1 MTAMQAENTKLASNL
16 ESKLNKIIWESGRKT
31 SLSFWEFRHQIKLG
45 FWQLK
50 CKDKF
55 NYCEYNDR
63 MRQEFSTQ
71 LNNEVQT
78 IAKELEVVRKN
89 TSMEL
94 TNFVRN
100 FECVCETE

>member
-1 MTAMQAENTKLASNL
+1 M
-16 ESKLNKIIWESGRKT
+16 RK
-31 SLSFWEFRHQIKLG
+31 E
-45 FWQLK
+45 
-50 CKDKF
+50 
-55 NYCEYNDR
+55 NDR

-94 TNFVRN
+94 TNFLRN
-100 FECVCETE
+100 FESVCVTE